1 MDQFRHDDQRF
12 ELSGGWSSGVID
24 GWTRRWYGGARYR
37 RSRFNLAPGL
47 LTPQSLP
54 GDREFAYPFVAFDL
68 IEDEF
73 DKIHNQDQ
81 IARTEDLY
89 YGVSLHAE
97 GGYMSPVIGADRRAT
112 ILSASLQSG
121 QHIAPLQSVF
131 TSVSVSARLE
141 GSEWRNVLG
150 QAGAHYYWRF
160 SPKHLLF
167 LALDAA
173 ATHEL
178 DPDQQLLLG
187 GEEGLRGYPLR
198 YQGGSARALFT
209 AEERYYTD
217 WFPFRLF
224 NVGGAVFFDAGRT
237 WGRGPVSTPSL
248 GLLKDF
254 GVGLRFGNA
263 RSGLGNVVHVDFSYA
278 LDGDPSIKK
287 FQVTVQTKRTF

>member
-1 MDQFRHDDQRF
+1 MAF
-12 ELSGGWSSGVID
+12 E
-24 GWTRRWYGGARYR
+24 
-37 RSRFNLAPGL
+37 
-47 LTPQSLP
+47 
-54 GDREFAYPFVAFDL
+54 L

-81 IARTEDLY
+81 LARTEDLY

-97 GGYMSPVIGADRRAT
+97 GGYMSSAIGADRRAT

-173 ATHEL
+173 ATHQL
-178 DPDQQLLLG
+178 DLDQQLLLG
-187 GEEGLRGYPLR
+187 GDEGLRGYPLR
-198 YQGGSARALFT
+198 YQSGTARALLT
-209 AEERYYTD
+209 LEERYYTD

-224 NVGGAVFFDAGRT
+224 NVGAPSSSMPDAPR
-237 WGRGPVSTPSL
+237 RGTVSTPSL

-263 RSGLGNVVHVDFSYA
+263 RSGLGNVVHIDLSYA

-287 FQVTVQTKRTF
+287 FQVTVQTRRTF